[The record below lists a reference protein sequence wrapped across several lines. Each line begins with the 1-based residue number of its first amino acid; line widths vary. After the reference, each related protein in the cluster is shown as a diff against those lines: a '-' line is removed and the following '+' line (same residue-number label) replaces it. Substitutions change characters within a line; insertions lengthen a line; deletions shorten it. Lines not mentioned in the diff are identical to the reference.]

1 MWYSYK
7 PVLWVKQYSLDEF
20 LLSCF
25 CFCRKNQGCGPDRNS
40 YWVLTVS
47 PLPEPS
53 LSGFSMSLLI
63 LLPWSLAFSAIHL
76 GDTASS
82 LGAVLVPGN
91 LREDILLVF

>member
-1 MWYSYK
+1 M
-7 PVLWVKQYSLDEF
+7 
-20 LLSCF
+20 
-25 CFCRKNQGCGPDRNS
+25 
-40 YWVLTVS
+40 S
-47 PLPEPS
+47 P
-53 LSGFSMSLLI
+53 LI